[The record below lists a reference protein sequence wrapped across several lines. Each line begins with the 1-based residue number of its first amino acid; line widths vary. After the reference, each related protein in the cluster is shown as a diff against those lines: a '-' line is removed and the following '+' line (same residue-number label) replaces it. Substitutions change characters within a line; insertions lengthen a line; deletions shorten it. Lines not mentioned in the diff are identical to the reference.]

1 MWVKNENAL
10 LLQDLTLFQS
20 RTKISIWHFNAI
32 EKFLVQQPKEQSKKD
47 SFTCIVAELA
57 A

>member
-1 MWVKNENAL
+1 MWVKNENAH

-20 RTKISIWHFNAI
+20 RMKISIWHFNAI
-32 EKFLVQQPKEQSKKD
+32 EKYFVQQSKKD

>member
-1 MWVKNENAL
+1 MRVKNENAH
-10 LLQDLTLFQS
+10 LLQDLTVFQS

-32 EKFLVQQPKEQSKKD
+32 EKFLVQQSKEQSKKD